1 MSPLWKDGDKWLNL
15 TQVAILMSVS
25 KNTVKPLME
34 RLIDPLPQPFPF
46 GQSRRW
52 LASQVWAWME
62 RQMSRGSTVNH
73 LDNLA
78 DDSATETEVSAS
90 SARAVVDADLWLNQL
105 KTEYE
110 SGTTLDEL
118 CRQHRLGKARLSVLL
133 RNAGAAM
140 RRPGR
145 RGETANK
152 TEPIAASPGV
162 PHVR

>member
-15 TQVAILMSVS
+15 TQVANLISGS
-25 KNTVKPLME
+25 RNTVKPLTE
-34 RLIDPLPQPFPF
+34 RFIDPLPQPFPF

-62 RQMSRGSTVNH
+62 RQMSRGSTVNP

-78 DDSATETEVSAS
+78 DDSATETEGSAQS
-90 SARAVVDADLWLNQL
+90 TQFVVDVDLWINQL

-118 CRQHRLGKARLSVLL
+118 CRQHRLGKARLSALL

-140 RRPGR
+140 RKPGR
-145 RGETANK
+145 RGEIAKSTEAITACQ
-152 TEPIAASPGV
+152 GV
-162 PHVR
+162 QHVR